1 MNTYKKFRT
10 AIIKLQKKYTSW
22 PKKELVDYLY
32 EKINSKYIKVFK
44 EYVKSKKK

>member
-32 EKINSKYIKVFK
+32 EKIDAKHKKVFI